1 MNKAIRIFIIGAGD
15 AAHKLLKELN
25 SLNSDYQVA
34 GFVDDDKDKIGKEIA
49 SIKIMGPISDLPR
62 LIKENKVQELFIAIP
77 SAQSQL
83 IRKVVEISRQEN
95 LKSKII
101 PRTIDIIRGLVRF
114 EQVRDIKPQ
123 DLLGRPVV
131 KHDLTIASEKVK
143 DKIVLI
149 TGAAGS
155 IGSELAK
162 QMAIL
167 KPKKLVCFDWWENGI
182 FNLKQKLKQYG
193 FSEIKYIIGNIQ
205 DKIKLD
211 QVVAEQ
217 KPDVIF
223 HAAAY
228 KHVPLMEENIEEAV
242 KNNVIGTE
250 NLAETAIKY
259 QVKDFILVS
268 SDKAINPSSVMGAT
282 KRITEKLMYI
292 YADKN
297 STKFTGVRFGNVLL
311 SNGSVI
317 PLFEEQIRKGGPITI
332 TDPEMVRYFMTIEE
346 AVQLV
351 IQSWTLGEN
360 GEIFVLDMGEPIKIK
375 NVADYLIRAYGYIP
389 GKDIEIKITGFRPGE
404 KLFEEIVLDK
414 EKVVR
419 TKHSKIFVV
428 RKEEEIK
435 SDEFLAQL
443 KQLKIS
449 VFSPQLNK
457 QEILNQIKILVPNFK

>member
-1 MNKAIRIFIIGAGD
+1 MTKIFIIGAGD
-15 AAHKLLKELN
+15 AAHKLLKVLKKID
-25 SLNSDYQVA
+25 SSYQVA
-34 GFVDDDKDKIGKEIA
+34 GFIDDDKDKIGRQIEG
-49 SIKIMGPISDLPR
+49 IKISGPISELPR
-62 LIKENKVQELFIAIP
+62 LIKENQVQELFIAIP

-83 IRKVVEISRQEN
+83 IRKVVEIAQQEN

-131 KHDLTIASEKVK
+131 KHDLTIASDKVK
-143 DKIVLI
+143 DKIILI

-167 KPKKLVCFDWWENGI
+167 KPKKIVCFDWWENGI

-211 QVVAEQ
+211 QVVAEHR
-217 KPDVIF
+217 PDAIF

-242 KNNVIGTE
+242 KNNIIGTE

-259 QVKDFILVS
+259 KVKNFILIS

-317 PLFEEQIRKGGPITI
+317 PFFEEQIRKGGPITI

-360 GEIFVLDMGEPIKIK
+360 GEIFVLDMGEPVKIK
-375 NVADYLIRAYGYIP
+375 DLADYLIRAYGYIP

-414 EKVVR
+414 EKVIK
-419 TKHSKIFVV
+419 TKHPKIFVV
-428 RKEEEIK
+428 KKEEEIE
-435 SDEFLAQL
+435 SNEFLEQL
-443 KQLKIS
+443 KQLKLS
-449 VFSPQLNK
+449 VFRPQINT
-457 QEILNQIKILVPNFK
+457 QEILNQIKILVPNFKQF

>member
-1 MNKAIRIFIIGAGD
+1 MTKIFIIGAGD
-15 AAHKLLKELN
+15 AAHKLLKELSFLDSN
-25 SLNSDYQVA
+25 YKVA

-49 SIKIMGPISDLPR
+49 GIKIMGPISELPR
-62 LIKENKVQELFIAIP
+62 LAKENQVQELFIAIP

-83 IRKVVEISRQEN
+83 IRKVVKTAQREN

-123 DLLGRPVV
+123 DLLGRPIV

-143 DKIVLI
+143 NKIILI

-167 KPKKLVCFDWWENGI
+167 KPKKIVCFDWWENGI

-193 FSEIKYIIGNIQ
+193 FPQIKYIIGNIQ
-205 DKIKLD
+205 DKIKVD
-211 QVVAEQ
+211 QVIGGER
-217 KPDVIF
+217 PDVIF

-228 KHVPLMEENIEEAV
+228 KHVPLMEENIEEAI

-259 QVKDFILVS
+259 KVKDFVLIS

-282 KRITEKLMYI
+282 KRITEKMMYL

-346 AVQLV
+346 AVQLI
-351 IQSWTLGEN
+351 IQSWALGKN
-360 GEIFVLDMGEPIKIK
+360 GEIFVLDMGEPMRIRDLAE
-375 NVADYLIRAYGYIP
+375 NLIVAYGYIP
-389 GKDIEIKITGFRPGE
+389 DKDIKIEITGFRPGE
-404 KLFEEIVLDK
+404 KLFEQIVLDK
-414 EKVVR
+414 EKVDK
-419 TKHSKIFVV
+419 TKHEKIFIVK
-428 RKEEEIK
+428 KEENFNYQ
-435 SDEFLAQL
+435 EFLSNLEKL
-443 KQLKIS
+443 KQS
-449 VFSPQLNK
+449 VYEPEINT
-457 QEILNQIKILVPNFK
+457 QEILNQIKILVPNFKDGK